1 MAVRI
6 RMQRHGRKHR
16 PYFRIVAIDSRQPR
30 DGRFLEELGTYDP
43 MVPKTDDRVK
53 LVPARIKYWLSQGA
67 LPSEKCAV
75 LFKAAEPGRLVLLTP
90 AGRRLDQDLV
100 RELANHRRLLLLC
113 GRYEGFDE
121 RIRQG
126 LQPLE
131 VSIGDFVCNGGEVP
145 AMVVIDTV
153 IRL

>member
-1 MAVRI
+1 
-6 RMQRHGRKHR
+6 MQRHGRKHR

-75 LFKAAEPGRLVLLTP
+75 LFKKYMAKWEQAPATAPAAP
-90 AGRRLDQDLV
+90 A
-100 RELANHRRLLLLC
+100 EA
-113 GRYEGFDE
+113 
-121 RIRQG
+121 
-126 LQPLE
+126 P
-131 VSIGDFVCNGGEVP
+131 P
-145 AMVVIDTV
+145 A
-153 IRL
+153 

>member
-1 MAVRI
+1 
-6 RMQRHGRKHR
+6 MQRHGRKHR

-75 LFKAAEPGRLVLLTP
+75 LFKKYMAKWEQAPVAAAASAEAPP
-90 AGRRLDQDLV
+90 A
-100 RELANHRRLLLLC
+100 
-113 GRYEGFDE
+113 
-121 RIRQG
+121 
-126 LQPLE
+126 
-131 VSIGDFVCNGGEVP
+131 S
-145 AMVVIDTV
+145 
-153 IRL
+153 